1 MFKKAGNRTTA
12 LSICLCIAM
21 LFGAWA
27 APASG
32 QIIAYWNF
40 NDTSNLLVV
49 SQGAGT
55 MTHTFNPANIVNFA
69 GSAINAQGGD
79 PAGQALAL
87 QGGTGTVNNGQY
99 LIIAADTSG
108 FENIVLSYATQRT
121 STGFNNNQ
129 VSYSTNGGSS
139 WTDFGAPYDP
149 PASFA
154 LFTFDFSGIT
164 ALENNPDAMFRIQ
177 FNGATSA
184 NGNNRIDNL
193 VLAGQGDPTGP
204 CCLPG
209 GVCNLLSEIACT
221 NAGGT
226 WQGAG
231 GSCSPNPCP
240 QPTGACCDPTE
251 GTCTPD
257 LTQADCELKGGIYK
271 GHDSD
276 CDPNPCVGACCD
288 QGGSTCTIRT
298 PQECTDQ
305 VGSGIYRGDAT
316 ACEAETCNFDFAGIL
331 INEIRLDQP
340 GTDTDE
346 YFELVN
352 ISNETKSL
360 SGLSYI
366 VIRQTGPLTASGR
379 VKSVTD
385 LSNFSIPPGGHFLV
399 AIPAFSLQ
407 GATPDLVTNLV
418 FENGENTT
426 HMLVVG
432 FFGQVGDIVD
442 TNNDCNIDNPLWFQV
457 IDRVA
462 LIRAD
467 NLLSGPS
474 TVTGCHYG
482 SGDPFL
488 DTLKD
493 GSFVPGHVFRCGTFP
508 GSPCIDGSNFGF
520 EDWFVGPF
528 NPAFGDDTPGAPN
541 SRSTGACCSIDNCLD
556 NFERQICVEAESGN
570 WLGRD
575 TTCAMDGARCT
586 GACCTCIDPPDC
598 EMYSCTVGFP
608 IPCQSSG
615 GVYQG
620 PLTTCPPDMNAV
632 DCADCIT
639 IAEARLL
646 PNGTPVRLC
655 SVILSSK
662 TDLIN
667 SAANT
672 NFHIQDDSG
681 ADGQSGLTVFGTAQ
695 LIEDQ
700 FGGAVEG
707 NRIGIQGQIGT
718 FNGLLQLQDG
728 ANRALALVN
737 IAGFEGPPAPITITA
752 EDFQNLS
759 PTAESFES
767 EIVRLSCVVF
777 EQSGNFVGATNY
789 SVTDGTYSVS
799 VRVSTAFQVDIIG
812 QPIPT
817 GPVTLTGIFS
827 QFDTS
832 VGQNSGYQLLL
843 RTINDIQ
850 PGLDCG
856 DTAACCLAGPS
867 CRDDLTEDLC
877 NGLGGIF
884 RPEDPKCPPTEACP
898 NNTDVRITE
907 IRIQQPGDNFDEYF
921 ELQGV
926 PGTPLGDL
934 TYIVLGDGPQ
944 GQSGWIECVVP
955 LAGKKIR
962 ETPAADGKGYFL
974 CTENTFTLRPLSEVD
989 LVLTPNTLNFEV
1001 DDNVTHMLVKGFTGA
1016 INDDLDPDND
1026 GVLDITPWALL
1037 VDKVAIIR
1045 QHNPPTTTEWH
1056 YGPPVVG
1063 PSGGTS
1069 PGHVA
1074 LCPST
1079 PPEWRIEAFDPAVGD
1094 DTPGEPNPAVCACAG
1109 CLGDLNVDGELDAR
1123 DIQLFVQAIIDGQGD
1138 GCADINLDGSLDT
1151 DDIAPFVSRLLDKTV
1166 CGLPRA
1172 FGVRVMTWNLLN
1184 YSGTAP
1190 SNRKTAYKRVLNHI
1204 RADVIICQE
1213 VNNVAGANDFL
1224 NEVLN
1229 ASDGPGGYAMAEFT
1243 DGPGSDQV
1251 LYYKTDK
1258 IVYTNG
1264 NHTSIAT
1271 SPRPTGRWRLGVV
1284 GNPPDTDFYVY
1295 GMHLKAGSVMEDPN
1309 NPADRE
1315 AAAVLIRSDANNLP
1329 AGTQFLYAGDMNL
1342 YTSAEGAWTQFTG
1355 SQMNNNGQAFDPIN
1369 VPGNWSGNC
1378 TFSAFHTQST
1388 HQDNPGAPGG
1398 AAGGGLDDRFDF
1410 MLISDALRDG
1420 IGLSYI
1426 NNSYRA
1432 FGNDGNHCN
1441 MDINDP
1447 PVIPQGLF
1455 IADALHSASDHLP
1468 VIMDLGIFSPPVE

>member
-1 MFKKAGNRTTA
+1 MSKSAGNRTKA
-12 LSICLCIAM
+12 LTICSCFAL

-40 NDTSNLLVV
+40 NDTSNLLTV

-55 MTHTFNPANIVNFA
+55 MTHTFNPVNIVNFA
-69 GSAINAQGGD
+69 GSLINAQGGD
-79 PAGQALAL
+79 PAGSALAL
-87 QGGTGTVNNGQY
+87 QGGTGLVNNGQY
-99 LIIAADTSG
+99 LIIAVDTSG
-108 FENIVLSYATQRT
+108 SQNIVMSFASQR
-121 STGFNNNQ
+121 SGTGFNNNQ
-129 VSYSTNGGSS
+129 VAYSTNGGSS

-149 PASFA
+149 PLAFA

-164 ALENNPDAMFRIQ
+164 ALENNPNVRFRIQ

-184 NGNNRIDNL
+184 AGNNRIDNL
-193 VLAGQGDPTGP
+193 VIAGQGAATGP
-204 CCLPG
+204 CCQLDG
-209 GVCNLLSEIACT
+209 SCSLLSEAACT
-221 NAGGT
+221 NAGGN

-240 QPTGACCDPTE
+240 QPTGACCNPDD

-257 LTQADCELKGGIYK
+257 LTRPECEGDGGIYK
-271 GHDSD
+271 GNFTD

-288 QGGSTCTIRT
+288 QGGSTCNIRT
-298 PQECTDQ
+298 PQNCIGQ
-305 VGSGIYRGDAT
+305 VGGGIYRGDAT
-316 ACEAETCNFDFAGIL
+316 TCEAETCDFNFDGIL
-331 INEIRLDQP
+331 INEIRIDQP

-352 ISNETKSL
+352 ISNETRDL
-360 SGLSYI
+360 SGLFYI
-366 VIRQTGPLTASGR
+366 VLRQTGTLLNSGR

-385 LSNFSIPPGGHFLV
+385 LTGFSIPPGGHFLV
-399 AIPAFSLQ
+399 ATGSFGLQ
-407 GATPDLVTNLV
+407 GAVPDFVTSLI

-426 HMLVVG
+426 HMLVSG
-432 FFGQVGDIVD
+432 FFGQVGDVVD
-442 TNNDCNIDNPLWFQV
+442 TDNNCQIDNPLWFQV
-457 IDRVA
+457 IDKVA

-467 NLLSGPS
+467 NLPGGPS
-474 TVTGCHYG
+474 TLTGCHYG
-482 SGDPFL
+482 TGDPFI

-528 NPAFGDDTPGAPN
+528 NPVFGDDTPGAPN
-541 SRSTGACCSIDNCLD
+541 QRSTGACCAVDSCLD
-556 NFERQICVEAESGN
+556 GYERQVCVEAETGN

-575 TTCAMDGARCT
+575 TTCMADGARCE
-586 GACCTCIDPPDC
+586 GACCTCLDPPAC
-598 EMYSCTVGFP
+598 ESYTCTVGFP
-608 IPCQSSG
+608 IPCTSTG
-615 GVYQG
+615 GIFQG
-620 PLTTCPPDMNAV
+620 PLTTCPPEPNGV

-639 IAEARLL
+639 IAEARAL
-646 PNGTPVRLC
+646 PLGSPVRLC
-655 SVILSSK
+655 SVIVSSK
-662 TDLIN
+662 TNLIN
-667 SAANT
+667 SASSN
-672 NFHIQDDSG
+672 NFHIQDESG
-681 ADGQSGLTVFGTAQ
+681 ADGQSGLTIFGTAT
-695 LIEDQ
+695 LIQDQ
-700 FGGAVEG
+700 FGGAIEG
-707 NRIGIQGQIGT
+707 NRIGIQGQLGV

-737 IAGFEGPPAPITITA
+737 IAGFEGVPAPVTVTA
-752 EDFQNLS
+752 ADFQNGS
-759 PTAESFES
+759 PTAEGYES
-767 EIVRLSCVVF
+767 EIIRLNCVVF
-777 EQSGNFVGATNY
+777 EQTGNFAALTNY
-789 SVTDGTYSVS
+789 TVTDGTYSVV
-799 VRVSTAFQVDIIG
+799 VRVSTLFQVDIVG

-817 GPVTLTGIFS
+817 GPVNITGIFS

-832 VGQNSGYQLLL
+832 VGQNSGYQILL

-850 PGLDCG
+850 PGSTCG

-877 NGLGGIF
+877 RGLGGLF
-884 RPEDPKCPPTEACP
+884 RPDDQKCPPAEPCP
-898 NNTDVRITE
+898 DNTDVRITE
-907 IRIQQPGDNFDEYF
+907 IRITQPGNDLDEYF
-921 ELQGV
+921 ELSGV

-955 LAGKKIR
+955 LASKSI
-962 ETPAADGKGYFL
+962 PDDGYFL

-989 LVLTPNTLNFEV
+989 LVLVPNALNFEN

-1016 INDDLDPDND
+1016 IDDDLDPDND
-1026 GVLDITPWALL
+1026 GVLDITPWAQV

-1063 PSGGTS
+1063 PAGGTS

-1074 LCPST
+1074 LCPSN
-1079 PPEWRIEAFDPAVGD
+1079 PPEWRVEAFDPAVGD

-1109 CLGDLNVDGELDAR
+1109 CLGDLNVDGILDAR
-1123 DIQLFVQAIIDGQGD
+1123 DIQLFVNTITMGQGD
-1138 GCADINLDGSLDT
+1138 GCADINLDGELDV
-1151 DDIAPFVSRLLDKTV
+1151 DDIAPFVSRLLDKAV
-1166 CGLPRA
+1166 CGIPRA
-1172 FGVRVMTWNLLN
+1172 SGVRVMTWNLLN

-1190 SNRKTAYKRVLNHI
+1190 SNRKTAYKRVLNHV
-1204 RADVIICQE
+1204 RADIIVCQE

-1224 NEVLN
+1224 TQVLN

-1258 IVYTNG
+1258 ITYTNG
-1264 NHTSIAT
+1264 NHTALAT
-1271 SPRPTGRWRLGVV
+1271 TPRPTGRWRVGVV
-1284 GNPPDTDFYVY
+1284 GSPPNTDLYVY
-1295 GMHLKAGSVMEDPN
+1295 GMHLKAGSAMEDPS

-1315 AAAVLIRSDANNLP
+1315 AAAAIIRADANALP
-1329 AGTQFLYAGDMNL
+1329 AGSQIIYAGDMNL
-1342 YTSAEGAWTQFTG
+1342 YTSAEGAWARFTE
-1355 SQMNNNGQAFDPIN
+1355 SQMINIGQAFDPVN
-1369 VPGNWSGNC
+1369 QPGNWSGNC
-1378 TFSAFHTQST
+1378 AFAFYHTQST
-1388 HQDNPGAPGG
+1388 YRDNAGSPAG

-1410 MLISDALRDG
+1410 MLITDSLRDG
-1420 IGLSYI
+1420 VGLSYL
-1426 NNSYRA
+1426 NSTYRA

-1447 PVIPQGLF
+1447 PVIPQGQF
-1455 IADALHSASDHLP
+1455 IADALLMASDHLP
-1468 VIMDLGIFSPPVE
+1468 VIMDLGIFEPPAQ